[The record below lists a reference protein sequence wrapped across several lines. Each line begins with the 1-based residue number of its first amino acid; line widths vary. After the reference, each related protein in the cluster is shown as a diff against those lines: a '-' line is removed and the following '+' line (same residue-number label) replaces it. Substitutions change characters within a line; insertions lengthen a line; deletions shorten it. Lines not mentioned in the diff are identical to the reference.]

1 MAREEKKKA
10 NDRRMSKSR
19 RSSQDCVAA
28 KTLPR
33 GSLSTVMVGQLPS
46 RNQPNLDASQTH
58 GKKAGRR
65 RSLTELHDA
74 IKVQKATN
82 ITTVR
87 YMLES
92 VMDMSDPIVVSY
104 LTDLMTS
111 SATFGRPVVKQA
123 FEDVVINYV
132 TRELK
137 VSGGNLR
144 VLFKHFDAYSYGQ
157 LLKEQLAE
165 MVSAFCSTPMPV
177 AVTDFLF
184 DSIDTKRAERID
196 YDQLFN
202 RLFRSTNGEK
212 GSGASWTTDGDR
224 TIRSVVV
231 ITRHGARFPLKSF
244 PKNAHWP
251 QHKRFWETYGGK
263 LTPVGAE
270 QHIRLGKRLR
280 EKYIRSEQLL
290 EELSPD
296 LPSRI
301 HAYTSN
307 QDRTLMSAQSLLL
320 GMFPGASVSFLVD
333 EDVSGAKIATI
344 KRLSSSSLSICM
356 SMSDYTPLLHGFK
369 ENPVFEKMKKQAIA
383 DGRFGDWAKDE
394 TYSGVIAKLWTMTG
408 FQKINPSKNTMT
420 ESLSHMQSVA
430 QQLDIERAHQME
442 LLLNNTGLQLT
453 LQDEEVVTE
462 VAEYIC
468 RLRYGGHSDEQQRE
482 MARHAS
488 GLLPAAIVHGFEALV
503 RGQNEEGQ
511 FTLYSAH
518 DNTIMALLAHLGF
531 KNYPIPKFAAHVVF
545 ELHEIDGVP
554 RVKVLYNPDPEFN
567 GFSSEK
573 FCTEGLLT
581 ACDYLELPVDEIVD
595 YDYHGVSQDGMPLAD
610 FSDLLMNKRRSFHTP
625 EEWEDAAYAGGE
637 YQKEEGTKE
646 EKKKRKQEEESKR
659 KKKKKEAS
667 VDSNSI
673 PEDAEDE
680 QSSLPSPAIELRR
693 EPRWSVSPDAPSS
706 TAESDDRRRSDPR
719 SSDTSRR
726 SSFRRSSCGRR
737 ASMLGNQFREHITQ
751 ARTESTSELGNLTPF
766 TQQVAGHPLTFL
778 ELGSSMIAKP
788 MPSDCVLERALY
800 IRVFPGAS
808 LNNLGVRPSV
818 QYEPIMTLAPFVPE
832 YHGDIFVSAETTKVG
847 EDDEGTDIVTRPYKL
862 TVPQK
867 YASMSL
873 SNKELL
879 PASKTNP
886 PEVSPRYSSADT
898 YGWVRKRA
906 LSTHSWVRRWMILHN
921 GVLYWY
927 KNQTPFGGTEPL
939 GCFKVR
945 KYCKAILLSTDQRL
959 KSVAW
964 PKVSGVGV
972 AMMTHDNNTHGLHFE
987 TFNDSYS
994 WINAFRKCLALH
1006 GADLDPTLDEDEMLN
1021 LAMATSATPSLEDSP
1036 SFGQHGSAL
1045 MGKADKGSATKPN
1058 SMDNNMDTQ
1067 EQGQIFLVLENLLS
1081 PFERPCVLD
1090 LKLGTRQHADNADP
1104 EKKRK
1109 AIKKC
1114 AQTTSKDLGLRCC
1127 GMRVYFLE
1135 ECRKWDKAYGK
1146 LLTAENF
1153 NEAIES
1159 FFDNG
1164 SGIRVDAMAAI
1175 EEKLAEFRS
1184 VLNGIDGFRFYSSS
1198 LLLIYDGDES
1208 NPRVDVRMIDFARA
1222 TIPSAPRGPAGR
1234 GDEGPDVGALFG
1246 VDNLLER
1253 MKQVRSAAEEELA
1266 AQDDAGIVVERR
1278 PASAGARGPPKLQP
1292 PNRKSRRSSEDG
1304 TKPKRRLPPR
1314 PGLNSGS
1321 LELPSASQVSHS
1333 NSGLVGTRPAPAAS
1347 PHGSFSSRSGLGA
1360 ENMSQNVVMFG
1371 GGGGDRGSGMLDK
1384 QQPDIASTELVP
1396 HLQFKE
1402 QPDDTLPANSDT
1414 AVSFDTIE
1422 IPPVTPLS
1430 THGMRARRQRA
1441 ADQKCAKGQL
1451 NLGIMYDPGKGVAQN
1466 NEEAAKLYRLSAD

>member
-1 MAREEKKKA
+1 M
-10 NDRRMSKSR
+10 
-19 RSSQDCVAA
+19 
-28 KTLPR
+28 
-33 GSLSTVMVGQLPS
+33 
-46 RNQPNLDASQTH
+46 TH
-58 GKKAGRR
+58 GKKGGRR
-65 RSLTELHDA
+65 QSQTELHDV
-74 IKVQKATN
+74 IDTVKVQKATN
-82 ITTVR
+82 IATVR

-92 VMDMSDPIVVSY
+92 VMEMSDSIVVSY
-104 LTDLMTS
+104 LTELMMS
-111 SATFGRPVVKQA
+111 SATFGRPNAKQA
-123 FEDVVINYV
+123 FEEVVVNHL

-137 VSGGNLR
+137 ESGGNLR

-165 MVSAFCSTPMPV
+165 MVSAFCSTPIPV

-184 DSIDTKRAERID
+184 DSIDTKRAQRID

-202 RLFRSTNGEK
+202 RLFRSTSGEK
-212 GSGASWTTDGDR
+212 GPGASWTTDGDR

-251 QHKRFWETYGGK
+251 QHKKFWETYGGK

-290 EELSPD
+290 EEQSPD

-320 GMFPGASVSFLVD
+320 GMFPGVSVSFLVD
-333 EDVSGAKIATI
+333 EDDESDISSAKIATI

-369 ENPVFEKMKKQAIA
+369 ENPVYEKMKKKAIA
-383 DGRFGDWAKDE
+383 DGRFDDWAKDE

-468 RLRYGGHSDEQQRE
+468 RLRYGGHSAEQQRE

-503 RGQNEEGQ
+503 RDQNEEGQ

-545 ELHEIDGVP
+545 ELHEIDGMP

-573 FCTEGLLT
+573 YCTEGLLT
-581 ACDYLELPVDEIVD
+581 ACDYLELPGDEIVE
-595 YDYHGVSQDGMPLAD
+595 YDYHAISQDGMPLAD

-625 EEWEDAAYAGGE
+625 EEWEDAAFAGGK

-646 EKKKRKQEEESKR
+646 EKKQRKQEEKR
-659 KKKKKEAS
+659 MKKEALA
-667 VDSNSI
+667 SNSI
-673 PEDAEDE
+673 PEEAE
-680 QSSLPSPAIELRR
+680 QPSSPSPAN
-693 EPRWSVSPDAPSS
+693 EPRTHLPIPGSPDQSLSPAERDGPPSNGPSS
-706 TAESDDRRRSDPR
+706 SNNS
-719 SSDTSRR
+719 
-726 SSFRRSSCGRR
+726 RRSSCGRR
-737 ASMLGNQFREHITQ
+737 PSMVGNQFREHITQ
-751 ARTESTSELGNLTPF
+751 TRTESTGELGTLKPF

-788 MPSDCVLERALY
+788 MPSDCVLERMLY
-800 IRVFPGAS
+800 VRVFPGAS
-808 LNNLGVRPSV
+808 LNNQGVRPSV

-847 EDDEGTDIVTRPYKL
+847 EDAEGTDIVTRPYKL
-862 TVPQK
+862 TVPQR
-867 YASMSL
+867 YASKSL

-879 PASKTNP
+879 PAGKMNAPDASR
-886 PEVSPRYSSADT
+886 RYSSADT

-927 KNQTPFGGTEPL
+927 KIQTPFGGTEPL

-945 KYCKAILLSTDQRL
+945 KYCKGILLSTDQRL
-959 KSVAW
+959 KNVAW

-987 TFNDSYS
+987 TFNDSYN
-994 WINAFRKCLALH
+994 WINAFRKCLARH
-1006 GADLDPTLDEDEMLN
+1006 SAAQDPTLDEDEDEDEMMHDLSRQHVAN
-1021 LAMATSATPSLEDSP
+1021 KLGSSFDSIRRHDTSATTLLEDNPSL
-1036 SFGQHGSAL
+1036 GHGPAL
-1045 MGKADKGSATKPN
+1045 MAEVNRGPAQNRNSVDTK
-1058 SMDNNMDTQ
+1058 

-1127 GMRVYFLE
+1127 GMRVYFRE

-1153 NEAIES
+1153 NEAIEN

-1164 SGIRVDAMAAI
+1164 SGIRVGAMAAI

-1184 VLNGIDGFRFYSSS
+1184 VLNGIAGFRFYSGS

-1222 TIPSAPRGPAGR
+1222 TIPSSPRGLGGR
-1234 GDEGPDVGALFG
+1234 DEQGPDAGALFG

-1266 AQDDAGIVVERR
+1266 AQEDATIVVQPSRSSSLR
-1278 PASAGARGPPKLQP
+1278 VPKLQS
-1292 PNRKSRRSSEDG
+1292 PNGESLRRFSSEDAS
-1304 TKPKRRLPPR
+1304 KPKRRLPLR
-1314 PGLNSGS
+1314 PMSSSHDLEALSALQGSQGSFNLASPGTSPASSPTLLRQSSFNLATPGPSPASSFTFDVRQPAIASMVVDPATGRLTVAPGARATPGTEVAPHLRSKVPLDDAASGGAVQTDTDNCSSSLFPLSLQSALPEGVRTRRRSRTLPTHPGDSGS
-1321 LELPSASQVSHS
+1321 
-1333 NSGLVGTRPAPAAS
+1333 G
-1347 PHGSFSSRSGLGA
+1347 
-1360 ENMSQNVVMFG
+1360 
-1371 GGGGDRGSGMLDK
+1371 GSGSE
-1384 QQPDIASTELVP
+1384 A
-1396 HLQFKE
+1396 
-1402 QPDDTLPANSDT
+1402 LPAGN
-1414 AVSFDTIE
+1414 
-1422 IPPVTPLS
+1422 
-1430 THGMRARRQRA
+1430 
-1441 ADQKCAKGQL
+1441 
-1451 NLGIMYDPGKGVAQN
+1451 
-1466 NEEAAKLYRLSAD
+1466 